1 MKPKYFIKKEIQN
14 KNFKRT
20 LNLENH
26 IRSQTSK
33 NSKKNLSLSTIEN
46 NITMK
51 KPKNKSRY
59 NTIILPRAQTNKKIK
74 INKNLTNNNNYRK
87 IFIKKYTTEEYHK
100 SYKNNNTCSTSE
112 FSYIGIFNISWIKN
126 FIKSHYL
133 L

>member
-20 LNLENH
+20 LNLENR

-46 NITMK
+46 NTTMK

-59 NTIILPRAQTNKKIK
+59 NTIILPRAQTNKKK
-74 INKNLTNNNNYRK
+74 
-87 IFIKKYTTEEYHK
+87 
-100 SYKNNNTCSTSE
+100 
-112 FSYIGIFNISWIKN
+112 
-126 FIKSHYL
+126 
-133 L
+133 

>member
-20 LNLENH
+20 LNLENR

-100 SYKNNNTCSTSE
+100 SYKNNNTYTTLP
-112 FSYIGIFNISWIKN
+112 
-126 FIKSHYL
+126 HPL
-133 L
+133 